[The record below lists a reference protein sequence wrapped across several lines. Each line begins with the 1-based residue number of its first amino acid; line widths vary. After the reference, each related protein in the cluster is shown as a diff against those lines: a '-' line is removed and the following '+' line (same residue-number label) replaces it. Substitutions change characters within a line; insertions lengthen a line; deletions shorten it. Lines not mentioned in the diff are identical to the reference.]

1 MRNLSTNAKIGLVL
15 LGLAAVVVLIVT
27 TTGCAPVDVQ
37 GIYDAKADTER
48 AHAAA
53 EWARTARA
61 QAEAAEAIR
70 QAPARAQAE
79 TIAVVLLLAVGV
91 AVAAGCGSAL
101 VWWSIM
107 RARLVFAD
115 REGLYPVIVGTV
127 SATNLNEP
135 GAQHARIAPGRAPVQ
150 VLPPPELDTIPVI
163 PQVIEL
169 DARRLQHIERLLLEP
184 AAGVDD
190 DGTD

>member
-1 MRNLSTNAKIGLVL
+1 MRNLSTNARIGLVL
-15 LGLAAVVVLIVT
+15 LGLAALVALLIL

-53 EWARTARA
+53 EWARTAQT

-79 TIAVVLLLAVGV
+79 TIALVGLLLVGV
-91 AVAAGCGSAL
+91 VVSAGCGAAL
-101 VWWSIM
+101 VVWSIM

-115 REGLYPVIVGTV
+115 KHGLYPVIVGTAP
-127 SATNLNEP
+127 ATNLNEP
-135 GAQHARIAPGRAPVQ
+135 GAQHARIAPGRAPYQ
-150 VLPPPELDTIPVI
+150 ILPPPESDTIPVI

-184 AAGVDD
+184 PVGVDYD
-190 DGTD
+190 DTD

>member
-15 LGLAAVVVLIVT
+15 LGLAAVVVLLIL
-27 TTGCAPVDVQ
+27 TTGCTPVDVQ

-48 AHAAA
+48 ARAAA
-53 EWARTARA
+53 EWARTAQT

-79 TIAVVLLLAVGV
+79 TIALVGLLLVGV
-91 AVAAGCGSAL
+91 VVAAGCGAAL
-101 VWWSIM
+101 VVWSIM

-115 REGLYPVIVGTV
+115 KHGLYPVIVGTAP
-127 SATNLNEP
+127 ATNLNEP
-135 GAQHARIAPGRAPVQ
+135 GAQHARIAPGRAPYQ
-150 VLPPPELDTIPVI
+150 ILPPESDAVPVI

-169 DARRLQHIERLLLEP
+169 DARRLHHIERLLLEP
-184 AAGVDD
+184 PAGVDYD
-190 DGTD
+190 DSD